1 MLWIALD
8 ALDFAM
14 LFLFDQHP
22 TSHVTYIEFC
32 NKICYR
38 ARHMPTSIN
47 ITTTTATTTTTARLA
62 DPPVITFSLIS
73 LSPLA

>member
-22 TSHVTYIEFC
+22 TSHVTYIEFG

-38 ARHMPTSIN
+38 ARHMPTSSSTTII
-47 ITTTTATTTTTARLA
+47 ITTTNTARLA
-62 DPPVITFSLIS
+62 DPPVTTFSLIS